1 MSARRELTVTLI
13 CGYKSTYGFKYTFF
27 GDARKQLENV
37 SPPSKPSAAK
47 DARCQFQCSNM
58 ALFNKNGVLFKVS
71 CGTNMNFG
79 CSKIWLNPG
88 HSPFNSSSFVFQAV
102 IFSSDDF
109 GRDLPGVEA
118 LLRKHDDLERD
129 LTVIEGKME
138 ALESEARRLA
148 RSQAHMVRAIQA
160 KQTEIIE
167 NWERLNDLFDE
178 R

>member
-1 MSARRELTVTLI
+1 M
-13 CGYKSTYGFKYTFF
+13 
-27 GDARKQLENV
+27 
-37 SPPSKPSAAK
+37 
-47 DARCQFQCSNM
+47 
-58 ALFNKNGVLFKVS
+58 
-71 CGTNMNFG
+71 
-79 CSKIWLNPG
+79 
-88 HSPFNSSSFVFQAV
+88 
-102 IFSSDDF
+102 IFSSDDY

-148 RSQAHMVRAIQA
+148 RFQPHMVATIQESQ
-160 KQTEIIE
+160 KGIIE

>member
-1 MSARRELTVTLI
+1 M
-13 CGYKSTYGFKYTFF
+13 
-27 GDARKQLENV
+27 
-37 SPPSKPSAAK
+37 
-47 DARCQFQCSNM
+47 
-58 ALFNKNGVLFKVS
+58 
-71 CGTNMNFG
+71 
-79 CSKIWLNPG
+79 
-88 HSPFNSSSFVFQAV
+88 
-102 IFSSDDF
+102 IFCSDDY

-148 RSQAHMVRAIQA
+148 RSQPHMVATIQERQ
-160 KQTEIIE
+160 KGIIE

>member
-1 MSARRELTVTLI
+1 M
-13 CGYKSTYGFKYTFF
+13 
-27 GDARKQLENV
+27 
-37 SPPSKPSAAK
+37 
-47 DARCQFQCSNM
+47 
-58 ALFNKNGVLFKVS
+58 
-71 CGTNMNFG
+71 
-79 CSKIWLNPG
+79 
-88 HSPFNSSSFVFQAV
+88 
-102 IFSSDDF
+102 IFSGDDY

-148 RSQAHMVRAIQA
+148 RFQPHMVATIQESQ
-160 KQTEIIE
+160 KGIIE

>member
-1 MSARRELTVTLI
+1 MLHSAQSILAKTGSLTTV
-13 CGYKSTYGFKYTFF
+13 
-27 GDARKQLENV
+27 
-37 SPPSKPSAAK
+37 PS
-47 DARCQFQCSNM
+47 F
-58 ALFNKNGVLFKVS
+58 
-71 CGTNMNFG
+71 
-79 CSKIWLNPG
+79 
-88 HSPFNSSSFVFQAV
+88 FQAL

-129 LTVIEGKME
+129 LTVIESKME

-148 RSQAHMVRAIQA
+148 RSQAHMVRAIQG

>member
-1 MSARRELTVTLI
+1 MHPSVTDKRSFPSELVD
-13 CGYKSTYGFKYTFF
+13 SV
-27 GDARKQLENV
+27 NV
-37 SPPSKPSAAK
+37 PLGLVESK
-47 DARCQFQCSNM
+47 
-58 ALFNKNGVLFKVS
+58 
-71 CGTNMNFG
+71 
-79 CSKIWLNPG
+79 
-88 HSPFNSSSFVFQAV
+88 FNSSSPVFQAV
-102 IFSSDDF
+102 ILSSDDF

>member
-1 MSARRELTVTLI
+1 MFDLCQIYITRENKLFEQRWTGRLGDQEGIGFHTNLSDYNYYYYIEKRNCKFWTIARLRGKFIL
-13 CGYKSTYGFKYTFF
+13 K
-27 GDARKQLENV
+27 
-37 SPPSKPSAAK
+37 
-47 DARCQFQCSNM
+47 FQTAEVNY
-58 ALFNKNGVLFKVS
+58 
-71 CGTNMNFG
+71 
-79 CSKIWLNPG
+79 
-88 HSPFNSSSFVFQAV
+88 SSLVFQAV

-129 LTVIEGKME
+129 LTVIESKME

-148 RSQAHMVRAIQA
+148 RSQAHMVRAIQE